1 MKHFPSPALPST
13 GKKHIRYRLINSNFV
28 SFPAKMYLRQIALPA
43 LVLLFFLAGTRAA
56 RAQAISVGF
65 DSLQNVFSQQNTIAG
80 RIRVL
85 QELVDADPTFALHEP
100 KYIIQLLE
108 LNKQAK
114 LIDPYP
120 YQLLEQALQYAQ
132 AGQTSKALST
142 TELAVHEFDKQ
153 HKMISPL
160 LFNIRLYF
168 NKLNDQESRLK
179 FYQKQLEYYQV
190 NGPVENTASC
200 YHGLAGY
207 YFYQAQYNQAITYYL
222 KGAEVYR
229 KFNPRLY
236 FNAISVVGANY
247 VNWGNNEK
255 ALYYM
260 EKVLMP
266 LSKTWGKGEVNN
278 WTCVYYHSL
287 SELSVSKHNY
297 QKAISELN
305 EGLNHY
311 RDQKTNTGIN
321 AILLVSK
328 ALVYLNLND
337 TKSALPILQRAKTI
351 TDSAAY
357 PIFTTQGKLEV
368 DYGFYQYYRQLGNN
382 AEAEKYLN
390 TAYQKAKKESSNELQ
405 LKYLKELST
414 FYESMKR
421 PLMALQY
428 DHQYFDLLDK
438 VEKEQNKYK
447 VAQYEIDQNDKEQRD
462 HINELKQ
469 EKAVQDYQLS
479 RRNALLW
486 GSLVVLLLISGL
498 LVFIYRQLQINK
510 KTLISLRKTQRQL
523 IQSEKMAS
531 LGELTAGIAHE
542 IQNPLN
548 FVNNFS
554 EVSIE
559 LLDELKGEAKAGN
572 NGDVVSIADDL
583 TQNLQKINHHGK
595 RADFIVKGM
604 LQHSRTGTGEKQL
617 TNLNVIADEFLKL
630 SFHGLRAKDKGF
642 NAEIK
647 TDFDNNLPRVNVV
660 QQDIGRVLLNLFNNA
675 FYAVNQKAMQAGKD
689 YKPEVSVTTSAAGGK
704 IIVKVKDN
712 GGGIPDAIKD
722 KIMQP
727 FFTTKPTGDG
737 TGLGLSLSYDIVVK
751 GHEGNI
757 EMNTLQGEY
766 TEFIIYLPI

>member
-1 MKHFPSPALPST
+1 MKKLVYPC
-13 GKKHIRYRLINSNFV
+13 
-28 SFPAKMYLRQIALPA
+28 
-43 LVLLFFLAGTRAA
+43 LVLLLFVAGIKSVY
-56 RAQAISVGF
+56 AQAISVGF
-65 DSLQNVFSQQNTIAG
+65 DSLQNVLQQQKTIPG
-80 RIRVL
+80 RLRVL
-85 QELVDADPTFALHEP
+85 QQLVDADPTFALHES
-100 KYIIQLLE
+100 KYIVQLLE

-120 YQLLEQALQYAQ
+120 YQLLQQALQYAQ
-132 AGQTSKALST
+132 AGQTSQALNT

-168 NKLNDQESRLK
+168 NKLNDQEARLK
-179 FYQKQLEYYQV
+179 FYQKQLEYYQI

-200 YHGLAGY
+200 YHGIAGY
-207 YFYQAQYNQAITYYL
+207 YFYQAQYNQSITYYL

-236 FNAISVVGANY
+236 FNAISVVGSNY

-260 EKVLMP
+260 QKVLMP

-278 WTCVYYHSL
+278 WSCVYYHSL

-297 QKAISELN
+297 QQAIAELN

-328 ALVYLNLND
+328 ALVYLKLND
-337 TKSALPILQRAKTI
+337 TKSALPILQRAKAI

-368 DYGFYQYYRQLGNN
+368 DYGFYSYYRQLGNN
-382 AEAEKYLN
+382 TEAEKYLN
-390 TAYQKAKKESSNELQ
+390 TAYQKAEKEKSNELQ
-405 LKYLKELST
+405 LKYLKESAV
-414 FYESMKR
+414 FYESIKQ
-421 PLMALQY
+421 PLLALQY

-438 VEKEQNKYK
+438 VEKEQNKFK

-462 HINELKQ
+462 HINQLKQ

-486 GSLVVLLLISGL
+486 GSLVVLLLITGL

-559 LLDELKGEAKAGN
+559 LLEEMEAELQRGETADAIDIA
-572 NGDVVSIADDL
+572 GDVK
-583 TQNLQKINHHGK
+583 QNLEKISHHGK
-595 RADFIVKGM
+595 RADGIVKGM
-604 LQHSRTGTGEKQL
+604 LQHSRASTGQKEATDI
-617 TNLNVIADEFLKL
+617 NVLADEYFRLAY
-630 SFHGLRAKDKGF
+630 HGLRAKDKTF
-642 NAEIK
+642 NAELV
-647 TDFDNNLPRVNVV
+647 THYANDLPKANTIP
-660 QQDIGRVLLNLFNNA
+660 QDIGRVLLNLFTNA
-675 FYAVNQKAMQAGKD
+675 FYAVHQKQKTAGTNYQPTVELSTTIKD
-689 YKPEVSVTTSAAGGK
+689 GA
-704 IIVKVKDN
+704 INIRVKDN
-712 GGGIPDAIKD
+712 GTGIPDHVKD

-727 FFTTKPTGDG
+727 FFTTKPTGEG
-737 TGLGLSLSYDIVVK
+737 TGLGLSMSYDILVK
-751 GHEGNI
+751 GHGGSI
-757 EMNTLQGEY
+757 EVDTKEGEY
-766 TEFIIYLPI
+766 TEFIIKLPLN